1 MASRARE
8 VILPLC
14 FALVRPHLEYC
25 IQMWS
30 PHIRTRD
37 LNLLECVHK
46 RATKNDLND
55 GTPPL
60 QRQAEGVR
68 DVQPGDENAVR
79 RPESSLSIII
89 MGATRKKGTESL
101 AGSVVTEQVKMVS
114 NKKRGDSGWI

>member
-1 MASRARE
+1 MESSH
-8 VILPLC
+8 PYQ
-14 FALVRPHLEYC
+14 RPEPVGVCTQEGH
-25 IQMWS
+25 
-30 PHIRTRD
+30 
-37 LNLLECVHK
+37 
-46 RATKNDLND
+46 KNDLND

-101 AGSVVTEQVKMVS
+101 AGSVVTEQGKMVS